1 MNAKEKKSPLT
12 AKPLRNPGQSVD
24 EAIDTLLDDEAGKYI
39 LLLIAP
45 VTLAVVEWLRWFL
58 HTPLSP
64 WPYTL
69 IALAASPYAVYR
81 LIKLKKKLKQLKL
94 GRDGEKAVGQYL
106 ESFREEGFKIFHDI
120 PGGKFNLDHVLIGP
134 KGILV
139 VETKTYSKPAKGKP
153 IIVYDGNRLII
164 DGGKPTDAALNQANA
179 QAAWL
184 KQLLIE
190 STGKSPSVKPVI
202 VFPGWMIESKQAG
215 FDPAVWVL
223 NPKAL
228 PSFLKHMPPSL
239 NTEEVSLFSYH
250 LSRSIRASYPVD

>member
-12 AKPLRNPGQSVD
+12 AKPLRNPGQSLD
-24 EAIDTLLDDEAGKYI
+24 EAIDKMLDEEASKYA
-39 LLLIAP
+39 LLIVVPIVFALLEWYRWYFQTP
-45 VTLAVVEWLRWFL
+45 V
-58 HTPLSP
+58 SP
-64 WPYTL
+64 WTYTRLALLICPYP
-69 IALAASPYAVYR
+69 AYR
-81 LIKLKKKLKQLKL
+81 LFTIKKKLTSLKL

-139 VETKTYSKPAKGKP
+139 VETKTYSKPAQGKP
-153 IIVYDGNRLII
+153 IIVYDGHRLII

-179 QAAWL
+179 QATWL

-190 STGKSPSVKPVI
+190 SAGKSPSIKPVI

-239 NTEEVSLFSYH
+239 STEEVSLFSYH